1 MKIDFRKLNKVTVFD
16 AEPMP
21 DPEEIFAK
29 IGQSKYFSKVDL
41 CKGYW
46 QIP

>member
-1 MKIDFRKLNKVTVFD
+1 MKIDFRKLNKVTLFD

-29 IGQSKYFSKVDL
+29 IGRS
-41 CKGYW
+41 
-46 QIP
+46 